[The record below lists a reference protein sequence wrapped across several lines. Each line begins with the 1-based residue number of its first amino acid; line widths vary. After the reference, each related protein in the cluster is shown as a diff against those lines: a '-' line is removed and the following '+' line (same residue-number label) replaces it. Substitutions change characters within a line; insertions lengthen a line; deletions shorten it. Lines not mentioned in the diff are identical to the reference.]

1 MSIPLPTMGKV
12 SPKNNTNSKS
22 HTTGRRLWNW
32 DWYKEQEVEIGW
44 KLIQVG
50 WTFKRS
56 WQILLILQ
64 PKYTRGTYKKTT
76 QSHKTKTASHKQGWW
91 LGVEGRP
98 AVSSESGCWLRAA
111 GSGAVHCSTLRA
123 LCDTSQCAL
132 LTCCAI
138 LHSARSLDDPCA
150 QAHVLPEAT
159 DVGQGKDILPKKENF
174 SQHIPIIRLAPKLM
188 RPGLKMFLML
198 KKRSN
203 DRSVQRPGAGCC
215 GQ

>member
-1 MSIPLPTMGKV
+1 MIKFS
-12 SPKNNTNSKS
+12 
-22 HTTGRRLWNW
+22 
-32 DWYKEQEVEIGW
+32 
-44 KLIQVG
+44 

-56 WQILLILQ
+56 REILLPQLVLQ
-64 PKYTRGTYKKTT
+64 TKYTRATYEKTT

-111 GSGAVHCSTLRA
+111 GSGSVHCNTLRA
-123 LCDTSQCAL
+123 LCNTSQCAH

-159 DVGQGKDILPKKENF
+159 DVGHGKDIYQKG
-174 SQHIPIIRLAPKLM
+174 IT
-188 RPGLKMFLML
+188 FLNP
-198 KKRSN
+198 S
-203 DRSVQRPGAGCC
+203 
-215 GQ
+215 

>member
-1 MSIPLPTMGKV
+1 MVHYIWQTSQILTLQAGCCLSCLRTFMSIPLPTMGKV

-32 DWYKEQEVEIGW
+32 DWYQEQEVEIGW

-56 WQILLILQ
+56 WQILLTQLVLQ
-64 PKYTRGTYKKTT
+64 PKYTRSTYKKTT

-111 GSGAVHCSTLRA
+111 GSGTVHCSTLRA
-123 LCDTSQCAL
+123 LWNTSQCAQL
-132 LTCCAI
+132 G
-138 LHSARSLDDPCA
+138 RSLRA
-150 QAHVLPEAT
+150 GA
-159 DVGQGKDILPKKENF
+159 
-174 SQHIPIIRLAPKLM
+174 
-188 RPGLKMFLML
+188 RP
-198 KKRSN
+198 
-203 DRSVQRPGAGCC
+203 A
-215 GQ
+215 

>member
-1 MSIPLPTMGKV
+1 MVHYIRQTSQILTLQAGCCLSCLRTFMSIPLPTMGKV

-56 WQILLILQ
+56 WQILLPQLVLQ

-111 GSGAVHCSTLRA
+111 GSGSVRCNTLRA
-123 LCDTSQCAL
+123 ADLLCTSSQCAQL
-132 LTCCAI
+132 G
-138 LHSARSLDDPCA
+138 RSLRA
-150 QAHVLPEAT
+150 GA
-159 DVGQGKDILPKKENF
+159 
-174 SQHIPIIRLAPKLM
+174 
-188 RPGLKMFLML
+188 RP
-198 KKRSN
+198 
-203 DRSVQRPGAGCC
+203 A
-215 GQ
+215 

>member
-1 MSIPLPTMGKV
+1 M

-32 DWYKEQEVEIGW
+32 DWYKEQKVEIGW

-56 WQILLILQ
+56 WQILLPQLVLQ

-76 QSHKTKTASHKQGWW
+76 QNHKTKTASHKQGWW

-159 DVGQGKDILPKKENF
+159 VVGQGKDILPKKENF
-174 SQHIPIIRLAPKLM
+174 SQPIPIIRLPQKLM

-198 KKRSN
+198 KKRSA

-215 GQ
+215 SQ